1 MWTSRQREV
10 PERVA
15 IYLTS
20 ELGLVQEKQAGLCRQ
35 VEGTETEGKKLGWGS
50 RQRSEIFNLM

>member
-1 MWTSRQREV
+1 MWTSREREV

-20 ELGLVQEKQAGLCRQ
+20 ELGLVWEKQAGLCLQ
-35 VEGTETEGKKLGWGS
+35 AEGSKTEGQEIRLGKQAEV
-50 RQRSEIFNLM
+50 RDF